1 MCAYSCQE
9 YKENIISSPAPIA
22 SPQFY
27 QSPGCTEKL
36 PSSFPMCASP
46 TPSVLK
52 TPNCASRPRPKKL
65 YFESLGIPST
75 KHEADIQ
82 YHLHKCKLSKP
93 ILKQNWTIL
102 LPKCSNFITIVDK
115 DKVAF
120 DVSAKELNTI
130 LDSGFFTDKEVKVI
144 KKMRY
149 QGRNNMA
156 AKAMREKYKLRDRKA
171 EFEVTKLEQTKLTLI
186 QEKANLMNEIIF
198 YQKGICNS
206 TFHSTS

>member
-1 MCAYSCQE
+1 MCAYNCQE
-9 YKENIISSPAPIA
+9 YEEKILSSPAPIA

-27 QSPGCTEKL
+27 RSHNSAEMVH
-36 PSSFPMCASP
+36 SAFPICSSP
-46 TPSVLK
+46 TPSILK
-52 TPNCASRPRPKKL
+52 AAPSRPRPKKL
-65 YFESLGIPST
+65 FLESLGIPST

-82 YHLHKCKLSKP
+82 YLIHKCKLSKP
-93 ILKQNWTIL
+93 ILKQNWSIL

-120 DVSAKELNTI
+120 EVSSKDLNTI
-130 LDSGFFTDKEVKVI
+130 LESGFFSDREQKVI

-171 EFEVTKLEQTKLTLI
+171 EFEVSKLEQTKLILI
-186 QEKANLMNEIIF
+186 QEKAKLMNEINY
-198 YQKGICNS
+198 YQNGICCS
-206 TFHSTS
+206 TQHSTS